1 MPQGMVQT
9 QQQVQTQVLSQEM
22 RQGLALLQRPIL
34 ELRAEL
40 QAQMMSNPA
49 IEAIDWSFERP
60 ISQEAPKEE
69 EHKSDSVTS
78 KDLNFD
84 VENGK
89 GLEALGTN
97 DTDRDQF
104 LSNLENYEHS
114 SENGSYDPDAQSRRD
129 LMFDRVVKPETLQE
143 HLTKQVALTDLS
155 KEDQMIIA
163 DLLIAHIEDDGWFYG
178 SLPDIQMSTRKS
190 EAELLALL
198 RIVSQFDPL
207 GCGGRDLRET
217 LLYQMEKLDDSPWE
231 DEVRALIDRHLDDL
245 LKGRKA
251 EICADLKIKPAEL
264 PKVLAELPKL
274 ARKPGLA
281 FAAEE
286 KSATYIEPEVFLTRT
301 AAGKWKVRVPEHN
314 LPEIRI
320 SKSFVKL
327 LDDPNATSET
337 KAYVREKI
345 EAANALRD
353 AIAERQETIRK
364 IAQSIVDVQYEVF
377 EKRSMAAVKPLTM
390 EQVAKETDV
399 HNSTVSRTV
408 RDKYMQTPLGVIELR
423 KFFVAGLKSENGGE
437 AISNV
442 AVIEQIDK
450 IVKEEDKSKPLS
462 DQKIADLLK
471 ARGITVARRTVAKYR
486 ESLHIPGTAERRQ
499 VD

>member
-1 MPQGMVQT
+1 MAQGMVQT
-9 QQQVQTQVLSQEM
+9 QQQVQTQILSQEM
-22 RQGLALLQRPIL
+22 RQGLVLLQRPIL

-40 QAQMMSNPA
+40 QAQMMANPA
-49 IEAIDWSFERP
+49 IEQIDWDVERP
-60 ISQEAPKEE
+60 LSMELPIEHASASVSSKEL
-69 EHKSDSVTS
+69 
-78 KDLNFD
+78 DLSADNPQRMETLTAD
-84 VENGK
+84 D
-89 GLEALGTN
+89 A
-97 DTDRDQF
+97 DRDCF
-104 LSNLENYEHS
+104 LGNLENYEHN
-114 SENGSYDPDAQSRRD
+114 SENGSYDPDALSRRE

-143 HLTKQVALTDLS
+143 HLTKQVPLTDLS
-155 KEDQMIIA
+155 KEDQKIVVE
-163 DLLIAHIEDDGWFYG
+163 LLIPRIEDDGWFHG
-178 SLPDIQMSTRKS
+178 SLADIQMATRKS

-198 RIVSQFDPL
+198 KVVSQFDPL

-251 EICADLKIKPAEL
+251 AICADLKIAPDEL

-274 ARKPGLA
+274 ARKPGLG
-281 FAAEE
+281 FAAKETSE
-286 KSATYIEPEVFLTRT
+286 SYIEPEVFLTRT
-301 AAGKWKVRVPEHN
+301 ASGRWKVRVPERN

-327 LDDPNATSET
+327 LEDPNATSET

-364 IAQSIVDVQYEVF
+364 IAQSIVDVQSEVF

-437 AISNV
+437 AVSNV
-442 AVIEQIDK
+442 AVIEQISQ
-450 IVKEEDKSKPLS
+450 IVESEDKSKPLS

-471 ARGITVARRTVAKYR
+471 ERGITVARRTVAKYR
-486 ESLHIPGTAERRQ
+486 ESLRIPGTAERRR